1 MFARDWV
8 TLIKMKRISKWKIG
22 VGAVVLVA
30 VAAAVG
36 AKVIASPTDSYLAYR
51 KKAVDTITAARMED
65 QADLDKKYTAEVNAR
80 LVKLVGAVRARGFS
94 SKAGSTVETLVI
106 DNGMTPGPD
115 GLLLKSNDGKVNLVV
130 TTVPL
135 LKAWVATADAGIK
148 STDDVAVIFDNETFY
163 TDVLGGD
170 AAEYRF
176 AELPVKRKPTDAV
189 VKALLLGDSQDG
201 MPDGP
206 NTLMV
211 SVKQGARV
219 YLMWRD
225 ATLPTIVAC
234 SAGHVAEEQRPACF
248 AQQLP
253 KQRRYSRFVSDAQA
267 MVDAVVQ

>member
-1 MFARDWV
+1 M
-8 TLIKMKRISKWKIG
+8 SKWKIG
-22 VGAVVLVA
+22 VGASVLVA
-30 VAAAVG
+30 VVAAVG
-36 AKVIASPTDSYLAYR
+36 AKVISSPTDSYLAYR

-80 LVKLVGAVRARGFS
+80 LVKLVGTVRARGFS
-94 SKAGSTVETLVI
+94 SKAGSTVATLVI
-106 DNGMTPGPD
+106 DNGMTPGAD
-115 GLLLKSNDGKVNLVV
+115 GLRLKSNDGKVNLVV

-135 LKAWVATADAGIK
+135 LKSWVATADAGIK
-148 STDDVAVIFDNETFY
+148 FTDDVAVIFDNETFY

-211 SVKQGARV
+211 SIKQGARV
-219 YLMWRD
+219 YILWRD

-234 SAGHVAEEQRPACF
+234 SAGHVAEEQRAACF

-253 KQRRYSRFVSDAQA
+253 KQRRYSRFVSDAQT
-267 MVDAVVQ
+267 MVDSVVQ

>member
-1 MFARDWV
+1 
-8 TLIKMKRISKWKIG
+8 MKRISKWKIG
-22 VGAVVLVA
+22 VGAAVLVA
-30 VAAAVG
+30 VMAAVG

-80 LVKLVGAVRARGFS
+80 LVKLVGTRGFS

-115 GLLLKSNDGKVNLVV
+115 GLRLKSNDGKVNLVV

-170 AAEYRF
+170 AAEFRF
-176 AELPVKRKPTDAV
+176 AELPVKRKPADAV

-206 NTLMV
+206 NTLVV
-211 SVKQGARV
+211 SVRQGARV

-234 SAGHVAEEQRPACF
+234 SAGHVAEEQRRACY
-248 AQQLP
+248 AQQIP
-253 KQRRYSRFVSDAQA
+253 KQRRYSRFVSEAQA